1 MYIAVKGGEA
11 AIEASRALLAAARR
25 GDPAVR
31 ELEVAQIREQL
42 GLLVDRVMAE
52 ASLYDPELAALA
64 LKQARGDAVEA
75 VFLLRAY
82 RTTLPRVAAT
92 EPLDTERM
100 RVRRRVSAIF
110 KDLPGGQLL
119 GPTFDYTQR
128 LVDFSLME
136 DASVHTRSVRAEP
149 PPSVQAEPPP
159 SVRAEPPPSVQAE
172 PPPSVQAE
180 PPPSVRAE
188 LVEAAHASIGPST
201 SSGRTEFGASGPSA
215 GSGRMEAD
223 SMRTELA
230 SGHIP
235 NALDALN
242 AEGLIE
248 PVAPSEGDPVP
259 PDITRDPPVYPLPRS
274 ARLQMLARADE
285 GWVLGMGYAT
295 QRGYAHTH
303 PFAGDIRF
311 GAVTVEIVPDE
322 LGFAIEVGEID
333 LTECQMVNQF
343 AGSASVP
350 PQFTRGYGLVY
361 GHGERKAM
369 AMSLVDRALRA
380 DEFDEDI
387 TAPVQ
392 SQEFVL
398 PQGDSLEASGF
409 VQHLKLPHYVTF
421 ESELQLIRKLRD
433 VRPSSDEY
441 IGRSPEGIAGRL
453 GSGPALGPRPSVQ
466 GLEGEAS

>member
-52 ASLYDPELAALA
+52 ASLHDPELASLA

-82 RTTLPRVAAT
+82 RTTLPRVATT

-119 GPTFDYTQR
+119 GPTYDYTQR
-128 LVDFSLME
+128 LIDFSLLAE
-136 DASVHTRSVRAEP
+136 TNTPQPRVNAEHSASAE
-149 PPSVQAEPPP
+149 Q
-159 SVRAEPPPSVQAE
+159 
-172 PPPSVQAE
+172 
-180 PPPSVRAE
+180 
-188 LVEAAHASIGPST
+188 
-201 SSGRTEFGASGPSA
+201 
-215 GSGRMEAD
+215 
-223 SMRTELA
+223 
-230 SGHIP
+230 GHVP
-235 NALDALN
+235 NALQTLADDGLVEPAL
-242 AEGLIE
+242 
-248 PVAPSEGDPVP
+248 PSEGDPTP
-259 PDITRDPPVYPLPRS
+259 PDITRDPPVFPVPRS

-303 PFAGDIRF
+303 PFGGDIRY
-311 GAVTVEIVPDE
+311 GAVAVEIVPDE
-322 LGFAIEVGEID
+322 LGFPIEVGEIE

-343 AGSASVP
+343 AGSATVP

-380 DEFDEDI
+380 DEFGEDM

-392 SQEFVL
+392 QQEFVL
-398 PQGDSLEASGF
+398 PQGDSIEASGF

-421 ESELQLIRKLRD
+421 ES
-433 VRPSSDEY
+433 
-441 IGRSPEGIAGRL
+441 
-453 GSGPALGPRPSVQ
+453 
-466 GLEGEAS
+466 

>member
-52 ASLYDPELAALA
+52 ASLHDPELAALA

-82 RTTLPRVAAT
+82 RTTLPLLAAT
-92 EPLDTERM
+92 EPIDTARM
-100 RVRRRVSAIF
+100 QVRRRVSAIF

-119 GPTFDYTQR
+119 GPTYDYTQR
-128 LVDFSLME
+128 LLDFSL
-136 DASVHTRSVRAEP
+136 
-149 PPSVQAEPPP
+149 
-159 SVRAEPPPSVQAE
+159 
-172 PPPSVQAE
+172 
-180 PPPSVRAE
+180 
-188 LVEAAHASIGPST
+188 L
-201 SSGRTEFGASGPSA
+201 SA
-215 GSGRMEAD
+215 GAGALP
-223 SMRTELA
+223 ELA
-230 SGHIP
+230 TAGDPHDAEVP
-235 NALDALN
+235 HALDALR

-248 PVAPSEGDPVP
+248 ATHPSEGDPPP
-259 PDITRDPPVYPLPRS
+259 PDITRTPPVYPLPRS

-285 GWVLGMGYAT
+285 GWVLGMAYAT
-295 QRGYAHTH
+295 QRGYAHSH
-303 PFAGDIRF
+303 PFGGDIRY
-311 GAVTVEIVPDE
+311 GSVAVELVPDE
-322 LGFAIEVGEID
+322 LGFPIVVGEIEV
-333 LTECQMVNQF
+333 TECQMINQF
-343 AGSASVP
+343 EGSASVP
-350 PQFTRGYGLVY
+350 PQFTCGYGLVY

-380 DEFDEDI
+380 DEFGEDV

-398 PQGDSLEASGF
+398 PQGDSIEASGF

-421 ESELQLIRKLRD
+421 ESELQLIRKLREEFD
-433 VRPSSDEY
+433 
-441 IGRSPEGIAGRL
+441 
-453 GSGPALGPRPSVQ
+453 Q
-466 GLEGEAS
+466 

>member
-11 AIEASRALLAAARR
+11 AIEASRQLLAEARR

-31 ELEVAQIREQL
+31 ELEVMQIREQL

-75 VFLLRAY
+75 IFLLRAY

-92 EPLDTERM
+92 EPIDTAQM

-119 GPTFDYTQR
+119 GPTYDYTQR
-128 LVDFSLME
+128 LLDFSLL
-136 DASVHTRSVRAEP
+136 DAGRTESVETQRESRD
-149 PPSVQAEPPP
+149 
-159 SVRAEPPPSVQAE
+159 
-172 PPPSVQAE
+172 
-180 PPPSVRAE
+180 
-188 LVEAAHASIGPST
+188 GTST
-201 SSGRTEFGASGPSA
+201 SSVRTE
-215 GSGRMEAD
+215 RV
-223 SMRTELA
+223 SM
-230 SGHIP
+230 P
-235 NALDALN
+235 NALDTLAD
-242 AEGLIE
+242 EGLIE
-248 PVAPSEGDPVP
+248 PSMPSEGDPPP

-295 QRGYAHTH
+295 QRGYAYTH
-303 PFAGDIRF
+303 PFGGDIRF
-311 GAVTVEIVPDE
+311 GAVAVELVPDE
-322 LGFAIEVGEID
+322 LGFAIEIGEID
-333 LTECQMVNQF
+333 VTECQMINQF
-343 AGSASVP
+343 GGSATVA

-380 DEFDEDI
+380 DEFDEEV

-392 SQEFVL
+392 QQEFVL
-398 PQGDSLEASGF
+398 PQGDNIEASGF

-421 ESELQLIRKLRD
+421 ESELQLIRQLRED
-433 VRPSSDEY
+433 VSPSAGGY
-441 IGRSPEGIAGRL
+441 AGRSPEGMASRL
-453 GSGPALGPRPSVQ
+453 GSGPALGPPLFVHRRTAES
-466 GLEGEAS
+466 GGES

>member
-11 AIEASRALLAAARR
+11 AIEASRQLLAAARR

-75 VFLLRAY
+75 IFLLRAY

-92 EPLDTERM
+92 EPVDTQRM

-119 GPTFDYTQR
+119 GPTYDYTQR
-128 LVDFSLME
+128 LIDFSLLEPDRTQPDRTQSAQRAASTRAVPME
-136 DASVHTRSVRAEP
+136 R
-149 PPSVQAEPPP
+149 
-159 SVRAEPPPSVQAE
+159 
-172 PPPSVQAE
+172 
-180 PPPSVRAE
+180 
-188 LVEAAHASIGPST
+188 
-201 SSGRTEFGASGPSA
+201 
-215 GSGRMEAD
+215 
-223 SMRTELA
+223 
-230 SGHIP
+230 IP
-235 NALDALN
+235 NALDSL
-242 AEGLIE
+242 AEQGLIE
-248 PVAPSEGDPVP
+248 AALPSEGDPAP

-295 QRGYAHTH
+295 QRGYAYTH

-311 GAVTVEIVPDE
+311 GSVALEIVPDE
-322 LGFAIEVGEID
+322 LGFAIELGEIE
-333 LTECQMVNQF
+333 LTECQMINQF

-380 DEFDEDI
+380 DEFEEDV

-392 SQEFVL
+392 QQEFVL
-398 PQGDSLEASGF
+398 PQGDNIEASGF

-421 ESELQLIRKLRD
+421 ESELQLIRKLRHD
-433 VRPSSDEY
+433 HPSAGEY
-441 IGRSPEGIAGRL
+441 ADLSPEGIAGRL
-453 GSGPALGPRPSVQ
+453 GSDPALGPRLSAQ
-466 GLEGEAS
+466 GHEGGAS

>member
-52 ASLYDPELAALA
+52 ASLHDPELAALA

-82 RTTLPRVAAT
+82 RTTLPRVATT

-100 RVRRRVSAIF
+100 RVKRRVSAIF

-128 LVDFSLME
+128 LIDFSLME
-136 DASVHTRSVRAEP
+136 AGNAPSPRANTEP
-149 PPSVQAEPPP
+149 AAVPQG
-159 SVRAEPPPSVQAE
+159 
-172 PPPSVQAE
+172 
-180 PPPSVRAE
+180 
-188 LVEAAHASIGPST
+188 LV
-201 SSGRTEFGASGPSA
+201 
-215 GSGRMEAD
+215 
-223 SMRTELA
+223 
-230 SGHIP
+230 P
-235 NALDALN
+235 NALQTLADDGLVEPAL
-242 AEGLIE
+242 
-248 PVAPSEGDPVP
+248 PSEGDPVP
-259 PDITRDPPVYPLPRS
+259 PDITRDPPVFPLPRS

-303 PFAGDIRF
+303 PFGGDIRY
-311 GAVTVEIVPDE
+311 GAVAVEIVPDE
-322 LGFAIEVGEID
+322 LGFPIEVGEIE

-380 DEFDEDI
+380 DEFGEDM
-387 TAPVQ
+387 TAPTQ
-392 SQEFVL
+392 QQEFVL
-398 PQGDSLEASGF
+398 PQGDSIEASGF

-421 ESELQLIRKLRD
+421 ESELQLIRKLREEFD
-433 VRPSSDEY
+433 K
-441 IGRSPEGIAGRL
+441 
-453 GSGPALGPRPSVQ
+453 
-466 GLEGEAS
+466 

>member
-11 AIEASRALLAAARR
+11 AIEASRQLLASARR

-75 VFLLRAY
+75 IFLLRAY

-92 EPLDTERM
+92 EPIDTQRM
-100 RVRRRVSAIF
+100 RARRRVSAIF

-119 GPTFDYTQR
+119 GPTYDYTQR
-128 LVDFSLME
+128 LIDFSLLM
-136 DASVHTRSVRAEP
+136 SSVRPDNPTPVRPEP
-149 PPSVQAEPPP
+149 
-159 SVRAEPPPSVQAE
+159 
-172 PPPSVQAE
+172 
-180 PPPSVRAE
+180 
-188 LVEAAHASIGPST
+188 VEGCAQHDAGFDRLSPN
-201 SSGRTEFGASGPSA
+201 
-215 GSGRMEAD
+215 GSGVKANGWGGAGD
-223 SMRTELA
+223 
-230 SGHIP
+230 GYIP
-235 NALDALN
+235 NALDTLAD
-242 AEGLIE
+242 EGLIE
-248 PVAPSEGDPVP
+248 SALPTDGDPPP

-285 GWVLGMGYAT
+285 GWVLGLGYAT

-303 PFAGDIRF
+303 PFGGDIRF
-311 GAVTVEIVPDE
+311 GAVALEIVPDE
-322 LGFAIEVGEID
+322 LGFAIEIGEIEV
-333 LTECQMVNQF
+333 TECQMINQF

-380 DEFDEDI
+380 DEFEEDM

-392 SQEFVL
+392 QQEFVL
-398 PQGDSLEASGF
+398 PQGDNIEASGF

-421 ESELQLIRKLRD
+421 ESELQLIRKLR
-433 VRPSSDEY
+433 E
-441 IGRSPEGIAGRL
+441 E
-453 GSGPALGPRPSVQ
+453 ALK
-466 GLEGEAS
+466 